1 MRFCRNK
8 QLICTHPLLFFVPVL
23 LFGQSVVEEY
33 LYYSTNKNLLLK
45 TKTILSAYWKIQ
57 LIGWITA
64 SLYWGLSAFLMGNF
78 IWKMGVI
85 DLILDVSIGITLT
98 HIYRNFALKNGW
110 NKLNLKM
117 LLPRIIF
124 SILILSLLYMVLIVG
139 KLYLVRLLIFK
150 NEAVSFLAFFQSVQL
165 QVFITGT
172 RLMSIWVLAYH
183 LYHYSRLEL
192 ETVKENARLSI
203 IIKEAQ
209 LNNLSAQLNPHF
221 FFNSLNNIK
230 FLVIENPDAARRSID
245 LLSELL
251 RNSLNSN
258 LGKLIS
264 LDDEINLVRDYLEL
278 EKIRFEERLQIKI
291 ETSLDLSKYLILPF
305 SIQSLVEN
313 AIKHGIE
320 KRKSGGFLT
329 VKVEMENDFIKI
341 TVQNSGKLSNEITN
355 SGIGLSNLKERLL
368 LQYNGN
374 ASFEIIQMEDET
386 VLTTILIP
394 SK

>member
-1 MRFCRNK
+1 MK
-8 QLICTHPLLFFVPVL
+8 TTTVI
-23 LFGQSVVEEY
+23 
-33 LYYSTNKNLLLK
+33 ST
-45 TKTILSAYWKIQ
+45 YWKIQ
-57 LIGWITA
+57 LIGWTTA
-64 SLYWGLSAFLMGNF
+64 SLYWGLSAFLSGNF
-78 IWKMGVI
+78 IWKMGI
-85 DLILDVSIGITLT
+85 TDLIFDILIGIALT
-98 HIYRNFALKNGW
+98 HMYRNFALKRKW
-110 NKLNLKM
+110 NKLNLKE
-117 LLPRIIF
+117 LLPKMVL
-124 SILILSLLYMVLIVG
+124 SVLVLSLLYMFFIIG

-150 NEAVSFLAFFQSVQL
+150 NETVSFLEFFKSVQL

-209 LNNLSAQLNPHF
+209 LNNLSGQLNPHF

-230 FLVIENPDAARRSID
+230 FLVIENPAAARRAID

-251 RNSLNSN
+251 RNSLNTNIS
-258 LGKLIS
+258 KLIS
-264 LDDEINLVRDYLEL
+264 LNDEINLVKDYLEL

-291 ETSLDLSKYLILPF
+291 ETSLNLSQYLILPF

-320 KRKSGGFLT
+320 KRKSGGFIT
-329 VKVEMENDFIKI
+329 VKIDMKNHFIKV
-341 TVQNSGKLSNEITN
+341 TVQNSGKLSDEVKD
-355 SGIGLSNLKERLL
+355 SGIGLQNLKERLL

-374 ASFEIIQMEDET
+374 ASFDIMQMDDET
-386 VLTTILIP
+386 VLATILIP

>member
-1 MRFCRNK
+1 
-8 QLICTHPLLFFVPVL
+8 
-23 LFGQSVVEEY
+23 
-33 LYYSTNKNLLLK
+33 LK
-45 TKTILSAYWKIQ
+45 TTTVLSTYWKIQ
-57 LIGWITA
+57 FTGWIIA
-64 SLYWGLSAFLMGNF
+64 SLYWGLSAFLSGNF
-78 IWKMGVI
+78 IWEMGIV
-85 DLILDVSIGITLT
+85 DLMLDVSIGIVLT

-117 LLPRIIF
+117 LLPRILF
-124 SILILSLLYMVLIVG
+124 SILLLSLLYTVLIIG

-150 NEAVSFLAFFQSVQL
+150 NEMGSFLLFFKSVQL

-209 LNNLSAQLNPHF
+209 LNSLSAQLNPHF

-230 FLVIENPDAARRSID
+230 FLVIENPDAARRAID

-251 RNSLNSN
+251 RNSLNTN
-258 LGKLIS
+258 IAKLIS

-291 ETSLDLSKYLILPF
+291 DTSVNISQHLMLPF

-320 KRKSGGFLT
+320 KRKIGGFIT
-329 VKVEMENDFIKI
+329 VKIETKNDFIKI
-341 TVQNSGKLSNEITN
+341 TVQNSGKLNKEIQN
-355 SGIGLSNLKERLL
+355 SGIGLRNLKERLL

-374 ASFEIIQMEDET
+374 ASFEIKELEDET
-386 VLTTILIP
+386 VLATILIP

>member
-1 MRFCRNK
+1 M
-8 QLICTHPLLFFVPVL
+8 
-23 LFGQSVVEEY
+23 
-33 LYYSTNKNLLLK
+33 K
-45 TKTILSAYWKIQ
+45 TTTVLSAYWKIQ
-57 LIGWITA
+57 LIGWTTA
-64 SLYWGLSAFLMGNF
+64 SLYWGLSAFLSGNF
-78 IWKMGVI
+78 IWKMGAT
-85 DLILDVSIGITLT
+85 DLIFDILIGIALT
-98 HIYRNFALKNGW
+98 HIYRNFALKRKW
-110 NKLNLKM
+110 NKLNLKE
-117 LLPRIIF
+117 LLPKMVL
-124 SILILSLLYMVLIVG
+124 SVLVLSLFYMFFIIG

-150 NEAVSFLAFFQSVQL
+150 NETVSFLEFFKSVQL

-230 FLVIENPDAARRSID
+230 FLVIENPAAARRAID

-251 RNSLNSN
+251 RNSLNTNIS
-258 LGKLIS
+258 KLIS
-264 LDDEINLVRDYLEL
+264 LNDEIDLVKDYLEL

-291 ETSLDLSKYLILPF
+291 ETSLDLSQHLILPF

-320 KRKSGGFLT
+320 KRKNGGFIA
-329 VKVEMENDFIKI
+329 VKIDRKNDFIKI
-341 TVQNSGKLSNEITN
+341 TVQNSGKLSNDIKD
-355 SGIGLSNLKERLL
+355 SGIGLQNLKERLL

-374 ASFEIIQMEDET
+374 ASFNIIQMDDET
-386 VLTTILIP
+386 VLATILIP

>member
-1 MRFCRNK
+1 MK
-8 QLICTHPLLFFVPVL
+8 TTTVI
-23 LFGQSVVEEY
+23 
-33 LYYSTNKNLLLK
+33 ST
-45 TKTILSAYWKIQ
+45 YWKIQ
-57 LIGWITA
+57 LIGWTTA
-64 SLYWGLSAFLMGNF
+64 SLYWGLSAFLSGNF
-78 IWKMGVI
+78 IWKMGAT
-85 DLILDVSIGITLT
+85 DLIFDILIGIALT
-98 HIYRNFALKNGW
+98 HMYRNFALKRKW
-110 NKLNLKM
+110 NKLNLKE
-117 LLPRIIF
+117 LLPKMAL
-124 SILILSLLYMVLIVG
+124 SVLVLSLFYMFFIIG

-150 NEAVSFLAFFQSVQL
+150 NETVSFLDFFKSVQL

-230 FLVIENPDAARRSID
+230 FLVIENPAAARRAID

-251 RNSLNSN
+251 RNSLNTNIS
-258 LGKLIS
+258 KLIS
-264 LDDEINLVRDYLEL
+264 LNDEIDLVKDYLEL

-291 ETSLDLSKYLILPF
+291 ETSLDLSQHLILPF

-320 KRKSGGFLT
+320 KRKNGGFIA
-329 VKVEMENDFIKI
+329 VKIDRKNDFIKI
-341 TVQNSGKLSNEITN
+341 TVQNSGKLSNDIKD
-355 SGIGLSNLKERLL
+355 SGIGLQNLKERLL

-374 ASFEIIQMEDET
+374 ASFNIIQMDDET
-386 VLTTILIP
+386 VLATILIP

>member
-1 MRFCRNK
+1 MK
-8 QLICTHPLLFFVPVL
+8 TTTVI
-23 LFGQSVVEEY
+23 
-33 LYYSTNKNLLLK
+33 ST
-45 TKTILSAYWKIQ
+45 YWKIQ
-57 LIGWITA
+57 LIGWTTA
-64 SLYWGLSAFLMGNF
+64 SLYWGLSAFLSGNF
-78 IWKMGVI
+78 IWKMGAT
-85 DLILDVSIGITLT
+85 DLIFDILIGIALT
-98 HIYRNFALKNGW
+98 HMYRNFALKRKW
-110 NKLNLKM
+110 NKLNLKE
-117 LLPRIIF
+117 LLPKMVL
-124 SILILSLLYMVLIVG
+124 SVLVLSLFYMVFIIG

-150 NEAVSFLAFFQSVQL
+150 NETVSFLEFFKSVQL

-230 FLVIENPDAARRSID
+230 FLVIENPAAARRAID

-251 RNSLNSN
+251 RNSLNTNIS
-258 LGKLIS
+258 KLIS
-264 LDDEINLVRDYLEL
+264 LNDEIDLVKDYLEL

-291 ETSLDLSKYLILPF
+291 ETSLDLSQHLILPF

-320 KRKSGGFLT
+320 KRKNGGFIA
-329 VKVEMENDFIKI
+329 VKIDMKNHFIKI
-341 TVQNSGKLSNEITN
+341 TVQNSGKLSDEVKD
-355 SGIGLSNLKERLL
+355 SGIGLQNLKERLL

-374 ASFEIIQMEDET
+374 ASFDIMQMDDET
-386 VLTTILIP
+386 VLATILIP

>member
-1 MRFCRNK
+1 
-8 QLICTHPLLFFVPVL
+8 
-23 LFGQSVVEEY
+23 
-33 LYYSTNKNLLLK
+33 LK
-45 TKTILSAYWKIQ
+45 TTTVISTYWKIQ
-57 LIGWITA
+57 LTGWITA
-64 SLYWGLSAFLMGNF
+64 SLYWGLSAFLSGNF
-78 IWKMGVI
+78 IWKMGAV
-85 DLILDVSIGITLT
+85 DLILDVCIGILLT
-98 HIYRNFALKNGW
+98 HLYRNFALKNGW

-117 LLPRIIF
+117 LLPRMVL
-124 SILILSLLYMVLIVG
+124 SILVLSVLYTVLIVG
-139 KLYLVRLLIFK
+139 KLYLVRLFIFK
-150 NEAVSFLAFFQSVQL
+150 NETDSFLAFFKSVQL

-192 ETVKENARLSI
+192 ETVKENARLSV
-203 IIKEAQ
+203 IIKQAQ

-230 FLVIENPDAARRSID
+230 FLVIENPDAARRAID

-258 LGKLIS
+258 IGKLIS
-264 LDDEINLVRDYLEL
+264 LDEEINLVRDYLEL

-291 ETSLDLSKYLILPF
+291 ETSVDLSRHLILPF

-320 KRKSGGFLT
+320 KRKSGGFIT
-329 VKVEMENDFIKI
+329 VKVEKQNDFIKI
-341 TVQNSGKLSNEITN
+341 TVRNSGKLSNEITN

-374 ASFEIIQMEDET
+374 ASFEIMQMENET
-386 VLTTILIP
+386 VLATILIP
-394 SK
+394 PK

>member
-1 MRFCRNK
+1 MGATD
-8 QLICTHPLLFFVPVL
+8 LIFD
-23 LFGQSVVEEY
+23 
-33 LYYSTNKNLLLK
+33 
-45 TKTILSAYWKIQ
+45 I
-57 LIGWITA
+57 LIGIA
-64 SLYWGLSAFLMGNF
+64 
-78 IWKMGVI
+78 
-85 DLILDVSIGITLT
+85 LT
-98 HIYRNFALKNGW
+98 HMYRNFALKRKW
-110 NKLNLKM
+110 NKLNLKE
-117 LLPRIIF
+117 LLPKMAL
-124 SILILSLLYMVLIVG
+124 SVLVLSLFYMFFIIG

-150 NEAVSFLAFFQSVQL
+150 NETVSFLDFFKSVQL

-230 FLVIENPDAARRSID
+230 FLVIENPAAARRAID

-251 RNSLNSN
+251 RNSLNTNIS
-258 LGKLIS
+258 KLIS
-264 LDDEINLVRDYLEL
+264 LNDEIDLVKDYLEL

-291 ETSLDLSKYLILPF
+291 ETSLDLSQHLILPF

-320 KRKSGGFLT
+320 KRKNGGFIA
-329 VKVEMENDFIKI
+329 VKIDRKNDFIKI
-341 TVQNSGKLSNEITN
+341 TVQNSGKLSNDIKD
-355 SGIGLSNLKERLL
+355 SGIGLQNLKERLL

-374 ASFEIIQMEDET
+374 ASFNIIQMDDET
-386 VLTTILIP
+386 VLATILIP

>member
-1 MRFCRNK
+1 MK
-8 QLICTHPLLFFVPVL
+8 TTTVL
-23 LFGQSVVEEY
+23 
-33 LYYSTNKNLLLK
+33 ST
-45 TKTILSAYWKIQ
+45 YWKIQ
-57 LIGWITA
+57 HTGWIIA
-64 SLYWGLSAFLMGNF
+64 SLYWGLSAFLSGNF
-78 IWKMGVI
+78 IWEMGII
-85 DLILDVSIGITLT
+85 DLMLDVSIGIVLT

-117 LLPRIIF
+117 LLPRIVF
-124 SILILSLLYMVLIVG
+124 SILLLSLLYTVLIIG

-150 NEAVSFLAFFQSVQL
+150 NEMGSFLLFFKSVQL

-172 RLMSIWVLAYH
+172 RLMSIWMLAYH

-209 LNNLSAQLNPHF
+209 LNSLSAQLNPHF

-230 FLVIENPDAARRSID
+230 FLVIENPDAARRAID

-251 RNSLNSN
+251 RNSLNTN
-258 LGKLIS
+258 IAKLIS

-291 ETSLDLSKYLILPF
+291 ETSVTISQHLMLPF

-320 KRKSGGFLT
+320 KRKTGGFIT
-329 VKVEMENDFIKI
+329 VKIETKDDFIKI
-341 TVQNSGKLSNEITN
+341 TVQNSGKLNREIQN
-355 SGIGLSNLKERLL
+355 SGIGLRNLKERLL

-374 ASFEIIQMEDET
+374 ASFEIKELEDET
-386 VLTTILIP
+386 VLATILIP

>member
-1 MRFCRNK
+1 MK
-8 QLICTHPLLFFVPVL
+8 TTTVL
-23 LFGQSVVEEY
+23 
-33 LYYSTNKNLLLK
+33 ST
-45 TKTILSAYWKIQ
+45 YWKIQ
-57 LIGWITA
+57 FTGWIIA
-64 SLYWGLSAFLMGNF
+64 SLYWGLSAFLSGNF
-78 IWKMGVI
+78 IWEMGIV
-85 DLILDVSIGITLT
+85 DLMLDVSIGIVLT

-117 LLPRIIF
+117 LLPRILF
-124 SILILSLLYMVLIVG
+124 SILLLSLLYTILIIG

-150 NEAVSFLAFFQSVQL
+150 NEMGSFLLFFKSVQL

-209 LNNLSAQLNPHF
+209 LNSLSAQLNPHF

-230 FLVIENPDAARRSID
+230 FLVIENPDATRRAID

-251 RNSLNSN
+251 RNSLNTN
-258 LGKLIS
+258 IAKLIS

-291 ETSLDLSKYLILPF
+291 DTSVNIFQHLMLPF

-320 KRKSGGFLT
+320 KRKTGGFIT

-341 TVQNSGKLSNEITN
+341 TVQNSGKLNKEIQN
-355 SGIGLSNLKERLL
+355 SGIGLRNLKERLL

-374 ASFEIIQMEDET
+374 ASFEIKELEDET
-386 VLTTILIP
+386 VLATILIP